1 MNTSNESTPLVI
13 VKMIVSVLV
22 AIIPFFVTWHKCKLE
37 SKAADA
43 EHPHRQQSQ
52 AVGNIQSIQSNI
64 QINQS
69 IEDNRNQELLAQNE
83 IENQQ
88 HESNEM
94 KSGRVFGIAVLI
106 VFAISAIYLISSPAN
121 YKINLNPSAFEF
133 NINYSKIMQKIFP
146 YICWMIVISSIS
158 IFINEIKWRAYSARY
173 IILQISL
180 LVIAVLYIVKF
191 QEYLD
196 ALKYLM
202 ISNFMSFPLIFSI
215 ISVVVF
221 FGFSSVN
228 AFSNLISTKHIV
240 YVIMAVAGN
249 IVMLFLTLANVWS
262 NILLQVQSL

>member
-133 NINYSKIMQKIFP
+133 KNF
-146 YICWMIVISSIS
+146 SIHMLDDCNFIYFRIYQRNKMES
-158 IFINEIKWRAYSARY
+158 IFCKVYNFANF
-173 IILQISL
+173 IIGYCCT
-180 LVIAVLYIVKF
+180 V
-191 QEYLD
+191 
-196 ALKYLM
+196 
-202 ISNFMSFPLIFSI
+202 
-215 ISVVVF
+215 
-221 FGFSSVN
+221 
-228 AFSNLISTKHIV
+228 HC
-240 YVIMAVAGN
+240 
-249 IVMLFLTLANVWS
+249 
-262 NILLQVQSL
+262 